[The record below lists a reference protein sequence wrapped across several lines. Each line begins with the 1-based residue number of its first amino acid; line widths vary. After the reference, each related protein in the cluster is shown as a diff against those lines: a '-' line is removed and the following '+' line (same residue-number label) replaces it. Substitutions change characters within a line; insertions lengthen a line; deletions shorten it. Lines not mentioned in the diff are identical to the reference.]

1 MATVRLNKGRE
12 KLLLSRHPWVFGG
25 AVERVEGEVTPGD
38 IVDVVAADGAFVGRG
53 YHNAQSRIC
62 VRLLS
67 WDPDTAIDEAWWQ
80 SKVEAAI
87 SARASLESDATTDAY
102 RLVHAEADLLPGLV
116 ADRYADVVV
125 VQFLTAGVEQA
136 RDAIV
141 GALGTRFPDA
151 RLYERSDT
159 ASRRREG
166 LETRAGWIRGE
177 GPARVEIREHGRTF
191 LVNLE
196 AGQKTGFYLDQ
207 RENRAA
213 VAALAAGRRVLDAFS
228 YTGAFGV
235 YAATAG
241 AIAITLGDTSAGALE
256 TAKSNLEQNETGACT
271 SEIVQADVFEQLRA
285 WKAEG
290 RRFDMVVLDPPRFA
304 MNQHQVDKALR
315 AYKDINMLAMQ
326 LLEPGGILVTFS
338 CSGAVDA
345 QAFTLAVS
353 WAGLDA
359 GRSVQ
364 IMRRLSQGPDHPVLT
379 SFPESEY
386 LKGLLCRIV

>member
-1 MATVRLNKGRE
+1 MATVRLKKGRE

-25 AVERVEGEVTPGD
+25 GVERVEGDVTPGD
-38 IVDVVAADGAFVGRG
+38 VVDVVAADGAFVGRG

-67 WDPDTAIDEAWWQ
+67 WDADTAIDAAWWDARIG
-80 SKVEAAI
+80 SAI
-87 SARASLESDATTDAY
+87 TARALLEAEPATDAY
-102 RLVHAEADLLPGLV
+102 RLVHAEADLLPGLIV
-116 ADRYADVVV
+116 DRYADVVV
-125 VQFLTAGVEQA
+125 VQFLTAGVERA
-136 RDAIV
+136 REAIL
-141 GALGTRFPDA
+141 GALTARFPVA

-159 ASRRREG
+159 TSRRREG
-166 LETRAGWIRGE
+166 LEPRAGWIRGE
-177 GPARVEIREHGRTF
+177 GPAHVEIHEHGLTF
-191 LVNLE
+191 MVNFE

-213 VAALAAGRRVLDAFS
+213 AASLASGRRVLDAFS

-235 YAATAG
+235 TAATAG
-241 AIAITLGDTSAGALE
+241 AAALTMCDTSAGALE
-256 TAKSNLEQNETGACT
+256 TAHWNLEHNEIGACACET
-271 SEIVQADVFEQLRA
+271 VQADVFDQLRA

-304 MNQHQVDKALR
+304 TNQHQVDKALR

-326 LLEPGGILVTFS
+326 LLEPGGILATFS

-364 IMRRLSQGPDHPVLT
+364 ILRRLSQGPDHPVLT